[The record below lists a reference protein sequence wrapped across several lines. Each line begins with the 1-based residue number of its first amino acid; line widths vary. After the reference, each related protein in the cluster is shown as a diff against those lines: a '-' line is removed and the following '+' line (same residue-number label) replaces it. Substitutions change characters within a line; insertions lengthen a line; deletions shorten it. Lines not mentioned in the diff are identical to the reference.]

1 MFCRVLLLKLLFLVA
16 VYTHQE
22 EYSENDDSKIFE
34 STLYNDE
41 EEGKEYSDIW
51 AVELAEGA
59 DPDHVARVNGF
70 RNKGPINEKR
80 FYEFVYAGPSTH
92 LEKRTSSRHVQRIHR
107 QLTDHPHVKWFERQ
121 TILERVKRSLAFND
135 PQIEY
140 EWYIR
145 NTGKHNSG
153 LRGFDLNVWAVW
165 ELGYTGKGVK
175 VSVLDDGL
183 GKYSIT
189 HFQCCNN
196 FSKSYQHVHCL
207 PRKIILG
214 ML

>member
-1 MFCRVLLLKLLFLVA
+1 MICKVLLLKVFFLVA
-16 VYTHQE
+16 VYTHQD
-22 EYSENDDSKIFE
+22 EYSINNDNDFE
-34 STLYNDE
+34 SRLYNDE
-41 EEGKEYSDIW
+41 DEGKDYSDIW

-59 DPDHVARVNGF
+59 DPNQVARANGF
-70 RNKGPINEKR
+70 RNKGPINEKG

-107 QLTDHPHVKWFERQ
+107 QLSDHPHVKWFERQ
-121 TILERVKRSLAFND
+121 SILERVKRSLAFND

-145 NTGKHNSG
+145 NTGKYNSG
-153 LRGFDLNVWAVW
+153 LKGFDLNVWSVW

-183 GKYSIT
+183 GKSLS
-189 HFQCCNN
+189 HA
-196 FSKSYQHVHCL
+196 S
-207 PRKIILG
+207 
-214 ML
+214 